1 MCRDQTDLNTDPP
14 PRSQSALVSL
24 EGTTALHSFECQQS
38 EGSGEADLTNDMEMS
53 KSRQTFIFL
62 HESTGLHVNGAQPSQ
77 IGGYIGARYLGRR
90 ISAFISIEI

>member
-1 MCRDQTDLNTDPP
+1 MNGDPP
-14 PRSQSALVSL
+14 PRSQSAVVSL
-24 EGTTALHSFECQQS
+24 GGTTALHSFECQQS
-38 EGSGEADLTNDMEMS
+38 EGSGEAGLTNDMEMS

-62 HESTGLHVNGAQPSQ
+62 HESPGLHVNGAHPSQ